1 MPQGYSVEL
10 CKRVVGGIQQQLGLD
25 ALNIT
30 WVEVDEATRFD
41 MVTSGKIDLEC
52 GTTTNTV
59 SRQEKVDFSLPIW
72 VDGATFVVKAD
83 SAIKTHADLGGKKVA
98 VMAGTTTEPAL
109 KRALANSYVNAE
121 VILVK
126 SHVEGLELV
135 FKDKADAY
143 ASDNTVLIG
152 LALAVRQTMQLR
164 FGEAMFSYEPYG
176 LMLRKDDG
184 DFRRAVNRVLAGL
197 YRGGGD
203 QGDLHALVRQD
214 RRAHAAAGRDV
225 HTELAA
231 GVAQRIE
238 RLLCVRARSVG
249 CRSAAACTRA
259 PLEGAELR
267 HGRRPGEEVLS
278 RRGLPVRTQSSA
290 AFVFWRQQQLNP
302 EDRAPPDILRFGA

>member
-1 MPQGYSVEL
+1 MPARFLLLALALAFSTVLPASADELKGTLKQIRDSKSIRLGYLKTGVPFSFVDQGVPQGYSVEL

-25 ALNIT
+25 ALNIS

-98 VMAGTTTEPAL
+98 VMAGTTTESAL
-109 KRALANSYVNAE
+109 KRALASSYVNAE

-126 SHVEGLELV
+126 SHVDGLELV

-197 YRGGGD
+197 YRGGAIKEIYMRWFGKI
-203 QGDLHALVRQD
+203 GEPTPL
-214 RRAHAAAGRDV
+214 
-225 HTELAA
+225 LAA
-231 GVAQRIE
+231 MFILNA
-238 RLLCVRARSVG
+238 
-249 CRSAAACTRA
+249 
-259 PLEGAELR
+259 
-267 HGRRPGEEVLS
+267 
-278 RRGLPVRTQSSA
+278 LP
-290 AFVFWRQQQLNP
+290 
-302 EDRAPPDILRFGA
+302 E